1 MRNKNLNDV
10 MESRRDQME
19 FSTIFDPNLAVNMY
33 DELSIDLEDLDT
45 EFTALPGQIAYWT
58 ASIARFSQVVSIMER
73 EYELW
78 YAEVYNQAY
87 KKLDVET
94 GRKPNINSVEY
105 LVKTTHGEEW
115 LEKITKL
122 EQAKTD
128 LAVVQ
133 GLSPSFN
140 AKLQCLMQLAKRRLE
155 EYNSVEP
162 NVKVPFR
169 NVNSSSNTSNS
180 SQSINLNETKKLLST
195 MKKGV

>member
-1 MRNKNLNDV
+1 
-10 MESRRDQME
+10 MEGRRDQME
-19 FSTIFDPNLAVNMY
+19 FNTTFDPNLSVNML
-33 DELSIDLEDLDT
+33 DELSIDLDDLDT
-45 EFTALPGQIAYWT
+45 EFTALPGQIAYWA

-155 EYNSVEP
+155 EYYSVEP

-169 NVNSSSNTSNS
+169 NTSNS
-180 SQSINLNETKKLLST
+180 SQSINLNETKNLLGQ
-195 MKKGV
+195 MKKRS

>member
-1 MRNKNLNDV
+1 MRNKNLNEV
-10 MESRRDQME
+10 MENRGDQME
-19 FSTIFDPNLAVNMY
+19 FNTTFDPNLSVNML
-33 DELSIDLEDLDT
+33 DELSIDLDDLDT

-133 GLSPSFN
+133 GLSPSFS
-140 AKLQCLMQLAKRRLE
+140 AKLQCLMQLAKRRSE
-155 EYNSVEP
+155 EYYSIEP

-169 NVNSSSNTSNS
+169 NTSSNTSNS

>member
-1 MRNKNLNDV
+1 
-10 MESRRDQME
+10 
-19 FSTIFDPNLAVNMY
+19 
-33 DELSIDLEDLDT
+33 
-45 EFTALPGQIAYWT
+45 
-58 ASIARFSQVVSIMER
+58 MER

-155 EYNSVEP
+155 EYYSVEP

-169 NVNSSSNTSNS
+169 NTSNS
-180 SQSINLNETKKLLST
+180 SQSINLNETKNLLGQ
-195 MKKGV
+195 MKKRS